1 MDPSR
6 RSRSQIFNFLILTLT
21 WSAIISPISSYNIPP
36 LYLPPATGSQ
46 SWYGPDG
53 NWSAV
58 TLRVGNPP
66 QQVNLIPTTNT
77 NDLWTVSP
85 IGCNSDTWS
94 ASDETLPKS
103 CTNIRGGV
111 FDTSKSSTWANVTSA
126 LGFSDQRFFD
136 MGLNVTVV
144 YGTDSVRIGNG
155 DSLILENHLIA
166 NYGDPSQFMTGIVGL
181 SVPNVTFDQKTNY
194 KALITTLY
202 DEKKIPSQSWGFT
215 AGAYYREKKIPCS
228 VVLGGYDLD
237 RFVMHDR
244 VFTLSPD
251 LYATA
256 GLMSITANSTTSPN
270 TTILSDPIQVYI
282 DSTSPYYYF
291 PSSVCDSFAKL
302 FNLTY
307 DSDTELYFYKSDAAY
322 QAAKDANYMLSFT
335 LKNSTDGS
343 GDGVVLY
350 LPFASFDLSHIFY
363 NSSTS
368 TSRPYFPIKRGAS
381 EDTYTLGRAFLQETY
396 IIVDYYRVTFS
407 VHQAWFNGNT
417 GAYQNVVT
425 ITDPA
430 TDNTTAVTTGG
441 TAAATSLAPG
451 QSGSIPQQPGHETD
465 IPTGGNGNGGS
476 HMGAIIGG
484 SVAGGIVLL
493 ILLVLAI
500 VFLMRRRNNRKA
512 QRIAQEPN
520 FFPAGAD
527 INDNVATSEE
537 QKPAELAEKMSP
549 RHELPAQPALSP
561 QELEAEVLGLAGSK
575 FRPRTVAELD
585 GTSVGGKEAQ
595 TVAALTYTEY
605 EESQTNTNAGE
616 ENLVED
622 NREYVNESSGSEG
635 KLSLDSNTSHRK

>member
-1 MDPSR
+1 MEPLR
-6 RSRSQIFNFLILTLT
+6 RPRSQIFNVL
-21 WSAIISPISSYNIPP
+21 AIILIWSTLIPPISSYNIPP

-53 NWSAV
+53 SWSAV
-58 TLRVGNPP
+58 TFRVGNPP
-66 QQVNLIPTTNT
+66 QQVNLIPTTTT

-85 IGCNSDTWS
+85 IGCDSETWTQS
-94 ASDETLPKS
+94 KETLPKS

-111 FDTSKSSTWANVTSA
+111 FDTSKSSTWSNITSA

-136 MGLNVTVV
+136 MGLNVTVL
-144 YGTDSVRIGNG
+144 YGMDSVRIGNG

-181 SVPNVTFDQKTNY
+181 SVPNVTFDQKTTY
-194 KALITTLY
+194 KALLTTLY

-215 AGAYYREKKIPCS
+215 AGAHYREKSIPCS

-244 VFTLSPD
+244 VFTLTPD

-270 TTILSDPIQVYI
+270 TTLLSDPIQVYI
-282 DSTSPYYYF
+282 DSTTPYYYF

-307 DSDTELYFYKSDAAY
+307 DSDTELYFYESDAAY
-322 QAAKDANYMLSFT
+322 QSAKNADYMLSFT
-335 LKNSTDGS
+335 LKNNTDGS

-350 LPFASFDLSHIFY
+350 LPFVSFDLSHTFY
-363 NSSTS
+363 SNSSTA
-368 TSRPYFPIKRGAS
+368 SRPYFPIKRGAS

-441 TAAATSLAPG
+441 TSAATSLAPG

-465 IPTGGNGNGGS
+465 IPVGGNGGGDGGGGS

-484 SVAGGIVLL
+484 SVAGGIILL
-493 ILLVLAI
+493 ILVGLAI
-500 VFLMRRRNNRKA
+500 VFCMRRRKSRKA
-512 QRIAQEPN
+512 QRIAQEPS

-527 INDNVATSEE
+527 INDNVAPTEE

-549 RHELPAQPALSP
+549 RHELPAPPAMSP
-561 QELEAEVLGLAGSK
+561 QELEAEVPESPGSR
-575 FRPRTVAELD
+575 FRPRQVAELD
-585 GTSVGGKEAQ
+585 G
-595 TVAALTYTEY
+595 AAVPGEEFQRAPAYTGY
-605 EESQTNTNAGE
+605 EENQMRIDPGN
-616 ENLVED
+616 ENLID
-622 NREYVNESSGSEG
+622 RNREYANESSGSEG
-635 KLSLDSNTSHRK
+635 KTSLDSNIK